1 MIDKVVNVFTW
12 GRVAFLVLVGAAGF
26 ATFVAGEISGARSLE
41 PRVSELE
48 KRAEIVEA
56 KLSLQGET
64 LAEIRGYVKAIA
76 GKLGVRE

>member
-1 MIDKVVNVFTW
+1 MIDKVANVFTW
-12 GRVAFLVLVGAAGF
+12 GRVAFLAIVGAAGF

-41 PRVSELE
+41 PRVTELE